1 MGFKTWFTKIL
12 KKDTQ
17 QIAPIPIYRLETPDK
32 IVETKIQ
39 PVKVPTIFDVSER
52 LVNLSQDISFL
63 KNDIV
68 TRSWFKTEFEDVSP
82 SMVDKLD
89 EISNELKSLQNNF
102 INFTKLI
109 SSRLSNFTKDITIP
123 NFTDINH
130 FSAHL
135 NTAEVIYKVI
145 KSHKKTRYKDIIK
158 HVPVSDPTLSKYL
171 KILVHDKKIRRVKVG
186 KAVFYEAV

>member
-1 MGFKTWFTKIL
+1 MGIKTLLSKLL
-12 KKDTQ
+12 KKDSD
-17 QIAPIPIYRLETPDK
+17 QISPIPVYRLETPDK
-32 IVETKIQ
+32 IIETKIQ
-39 PVKVPTIFDVSER
+39 PVKIPTTFDISER
-52 LVNLSQDISFL
+52 LANLSHDISGL
-63 KNDIV
+63 KNEMV
-68 TRSWFKTEFEDVSP
+68 SRSWFKTEFEDVSP
-82 SMVDKLD
+82 SVVDKLD

-102 INFTKLI
+102 TNFTKLL
-109 SSRLSNFTKDITIP
+109 SSRLSNFSKDIAIP
-123 NFTDINH
+123 NFADINH

-145 KSHKKTRYKDIIK
+145 KSRKKTRYKDIIK